1 MKSLTAPLKQLEVLS
16 RVTEKLNKETGV
28 QLLTGCIDSQKTHL
42 AYGLG
47 EKFRK
52 KLIVTYS
59 ELKAKEIFEEYK
71 LFGRGVYLYPAKDFL
86 FFHADIQGKLL
97 EEQRI
102 LALQA
107 LMERDEV
114 TVITTIDGC
123 MGKDQRTAQD
133 HRLLPEPR

>member
-1 MKSLTAPLKQLEVLS
+1 MKSLTYPLKQVEIIS
-16 RVTEKLNKETGV
+16 KTAEKLNKETGV

-42 AYGLG
+42 AYALG
-47 EKFRK
+47 EGFQK

-71 LFGRGVYLYPAKDFL
+71 VFGQNVYLYPAKDFL

-97 EEQRI
+97 EEQRL

-107 LMERDEV
+107 LM
-114 TVITTIDGC
+114 
-123 MGKDQRTAQD
+123 DQ
-133 HRLLPEPR
+133 